1 MNATDTKII
10 ADADR
15 MSESTLVSLGDW
27 QLAYLRVAMLN
38 SVEDA
43 VNDSLED
50 KDFISRNLTTNRIP
64 GGSEVRG
71 IRGIRGIRGG
81 RDLTE
86 TE

>member
-1 MNATDTKII
+1 MNATDDKIL

-27 QLAYLRVAMLN
+27 QLAYLRMAMLN

-50 KDFISRNLTTNRIP
+50 SNFKGRGLTTQRIP
-64 GGSEVRG
+64 RGSDARG
-71 IRGIRGIRGG
+71 TRGFV
-81 RDLTE
+81 E
-86 TE
+86 TESESHR